1 MEREWLQQLKDKD
14 MSYLELLMQYQG
26 THVMLDDIEL
36 SFL

>member
-26 THVMLDDIEL
+26 TLRHARQY
-36 SFL
+36 